1 MSAAALVLALQ
12 AQAQAQ
18 NYPNRPIRL
27 ISPFPAGGG
36 NDVLA
41 RIIGVEARRSAERPR
56 SWSRTGRAQAPCS
69 ASRRSPAPRLTA
81 TRSCSAAATL
91 AVAPTL
97 YKSAPFDANKD
108 FAPVA
113 LVAHYPFLLVATAS
127 LPAKTVAE
135 LLKLAKEKPGEIM
148 YASPG
153 AATSQHLF
161 TELLKVRTG
170 IDLRHIPYNGTA
182 PAVVDIVAGRVSLMF
197 AAAAPSI
204 PLFKDGTLRALG
216 VSSAARLAEL
226 PDIPPIADTVPGFD
240 ESNWS
245 IILAPAGTPQDIVN
259 KLHAELKAVMAMP
272 EVEKQLANIGM
283 LPIVSQSP
291 EELADVHQHG
301 GRALGQDRATSR
313 NCRHALRL
321 TPTHFDCVS
330 CVRSARRTMAPSRY
344 LTVRRKSRA
353 PGYPRWLPTSSARDA
368 RGRS

>member
-1 MSAAALVLALQ
+1 MKLRQLLLVAALALA
-12 AQAQAQ
+12 AQTFAHAQT
-18 NYPNRPIRL
+18 YPNRPIRL

-41 RIIGVEARRSAERPR
+41 RIVAVRLAERLKGTVGVENRPGAGGVIGIPA
-56 SWSRTGRAQAPCS
+56 TAKAPPDGYTLVLS
-69 ASRRSPAPRLTA
+69 GS
-81 TRSCSAAATL
+81 TL

-97 YKSAPFDANKD
+97 YKIAPFDANKD

-127 LPAKTVAE
+127 FPAKTVAE
-135 LLKLAKEKPGEIM
+135 LLTIAREKPGEIM

-170 IDLRHIPYNGTA
+170 INLRHIPYNGTA
-182 PAVVDIVAGRVSLMF
+182 PAVIDIVAGRVSLMF

-204 PLFKDGTLRALG
+204 SLFKDGALRALG

-245 IILAPAGTPQDIVN
+245 IILAPAGTPRDIVG
-259 KLHAELKAVMAMP
+259 KLHAELKVVMAMP

-291 EELADVHQHG
+291 AALQTFISTEVERWGKIVQ
-301 GRALGQDRATSR
+301 RAGIAG
-313 NCRHALRL
+313 
-321 TPTHFDCVS
+321 TH
-330 CVRSARRTMAPSRY
+330 
-344 LTVRRKSRA
+344 
-353 PGYPRWLPTSSARDA
+353 
-368 RGRS
+368 

>member
-1 MSAAALVLALQ
+1 MRLRQLLLGVAGLVLAL
-12 AQAQAQ
+12 QAQAQ

-41 RIIGVEARRSAERPR
+41 RIVGTKLADRVGASIVVENRPGAGAVIGIQALARSAPDGYTLVL
-56 SWSRTGRAQAPCS
+56 SGS
-69 ASRRSPAPRLTA
+69 
-81 TRSCSAAATL
+81 TL

-97 YKSAPFDANKD
+97 YKTPPFDASKD

-127 LPAKTVAE
+127 FPARTVPD

-182 PAVVDIVAGRVSLMF
+182 PAVIDIVAGRVALMF

-204 PLFKDGTLRALG
+204 PLLKDGTLRALA

-226 PDIPPIADTVPGFD
+226 PDVAPIADTVPGFD

-245 IILAPAGTPQDIVN
+245 IILAPAGTPKDIVN
-259 KLHAELKAVMAMP
+259 KLHTELKAVMAMP
-272 EVEKQLANIGM
+272 EVAKQLGNIGM

-291 EELADVHQHG
+291 EQLSTFISTEVE
-301 GRALGQDRATSR
+301 RWGQIVRQAGI
-313 NCRHALRL
+313 AG
-321 TPTHFDCVS
+321 TH
-330 CVRSARRTMAPSRY
+330 
-344 LTVRRKSRA
+344 
-353 PGYPRWLPTSSARDA
+353 
-368 RGRS
+368 

>member
-1 MSAAALVLALQ
+1 MGFRRLFLAVASLVVALQ
-12 AQAQAQ
+12 AQAQAPAQ

-41 RIIGVEARRSAERPR
+41 RIIGAKLADRMGASIVIENRPGAGAVIGIQALARSAPDGYALVL
-56 SWSRTGRAQAPCS
+56 SGG
-69 ASRRSPAPRLTA
+69 
-81 TRSCSAAATL
+81 TL

-97 YKSAPFDANKD
+97 YKTAPFDANKD

-127 LPAKTVAE
+127 LPAKTVPE

-161 TELLKVRTG
+161 AELLKVKTG
-170 IDLRHIPYNGTA
+170 IELRHIPYNGTS
-182 PAVVDIVAGRVSLMF
+182 PAIVDIVAGRVSLMF

-204 PLFKDGTLRALG
+204 PLFKDGSLRALA

-226 PDIPPIADTVPGFD
+226 PDVPAIADAVPGFD

-245 IILAPAGTPQDIVN
+245 IILAPAGTPPAVVN
-259 KLHAELKAVMAMP
+259 RLYGELQTVMAMP
-272 EVEKQLANIGM
+272 
-283 LPIVSQSP
+283 
-291 EELADVHQHG
+291 
-301 GRALGQDRATSR
+301 
-313 NCRHALRL
+313 
-321 TPTHFDCVS
+321 
-330 CVRSARRTMAPSRY
+330 
-344 LTVRRKSRA
+344 
-353 PGYPRWLPTSSARDA
+353 
-368 RGRS
+368 